1 MKDCKIYPR
10 KHLFMELIKHLTR
23 LMALPHDLVALQ
35 VRQDLPSTRKRNNK
49 TSDDIIGASPHD
61 LVALEAHW
69 YICNACFRNH

>member
-1 MKDCKIYPR
+1 
-10 KHLFMELIKHLTR
+10 MEITQA
-23 LMALPHDLVALQ
+23 LMMLGVLPHDLVALQ